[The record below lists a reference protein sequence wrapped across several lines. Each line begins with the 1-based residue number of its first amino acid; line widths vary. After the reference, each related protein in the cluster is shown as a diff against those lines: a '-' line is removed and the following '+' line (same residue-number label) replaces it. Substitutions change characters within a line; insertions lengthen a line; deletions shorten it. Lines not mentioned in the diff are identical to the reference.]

1 VPRVQGPVDNKQ
13 NDQNEYTAQNRQD
26 TLIRFMSKL
35 LEGKTAVIAGVANK
49 WSLAFAIAESFAREG
64 AAIILT
70 YLNEKQKETVES
82 MAAGSLSVAKML
94 PCDVT
99 KDEELAAL
107 AESLR
112 GLGKPIDVLVHSLAF
127 ANRDDLS
134 GLFLDTGRDGFLL
147 AQNVSAYSLVAL
159 ARAVAPLM
167 TNGGSIMTLT
177 YIGSTRAVANYNI
190 MGVAKASLEAS
201 MRYLA
206 RDLGPQKIR
215 VNAISAGAVKTA
227 SARAVKD
234 LSTMIDAVKERSPLR
249 HPTEPGEVG
258 DTAVFLASD
267 LSRGVTGNIIFVD
280 SGMQLL

>member
-1 VPRVQGPVDNKQ
+1 
-13 NDQNEYTAQNRQD
+13 
-26 TLIRFMSKL
+26 MSKL

-64 AAIILT
+64 ATIVLT
-70 YLNEKQKETVES
+70 YVNQKQKETVES
-82 MAAGSLSVAKML
+82 MAGNLPIARML

-99 KDEELAAL
+99 KDEDLAAL
-107 AESLR
+107 TESLR
-112 GLGKPIDVLVHSLAF
+112 QTGRPVDALVHSLAF

-134 GLFLDTGRDGFLL
+134 GLFLETQRDGFLL
-147 AQNVSAYSLVAL
+147 AQNVSAYSLVAM

-167 TNGGSIMTLT
+167 TNGGSITTLT
-177 YIGSTRAVANYNI
+177 YIGSTRVVPNYNV

-206 RDLGPQKIR
+206 SDLGPQKIR

-234 LSTMIDAVKERSPLR
+234 LSTMLEATKERSPLR
-249 HPTEPGEVG
+249 HATEPGEVG

-267 LSRGVTGNIIFVD
+267 LSRGVTGNILFVD